1 MVINLTRQLTLLVP
15 MMWLLGKLL
24 GMTGIWAAFPVTEVL
39 TLVLAYVL
47 LRRCRVELPQAA
59 S

>member
-1 MVINLTRQLTLLVP
+1 
-15 MMWLLGKLL
+15 
-24 GMTGIWAAFPVTEVL
+24 MTGIWAAFPVTEVL